1 MYIEGEGFSNVY
13 KRMCMYLLEN
23 GEKSS
28 PRNMNTQE
36 VEGAIIK
43 VKNPRIRILNNFI
56 CNRRMVM
63 EYGGAR

>member
-13 KRMCMYLLEN
+13 KKMCLYLLEN

-36 VEGAIIK
+36 VE
-43 VKNPRIRILNNFI
+43 
-56 CNRRMVM
+56 
-63 EYGGAR
+63 Y

>member
-13 KRMCMYLLEN
+13 KKMCLYLLEN

-28 PRNMNTQE
+28 TRNMNTQE

-43 VKNPRIRILNNFI
+43 VKNPRSRILNNKL
-56 CNRRMVM
+56 RKV
-63 EYGGAR
+63 